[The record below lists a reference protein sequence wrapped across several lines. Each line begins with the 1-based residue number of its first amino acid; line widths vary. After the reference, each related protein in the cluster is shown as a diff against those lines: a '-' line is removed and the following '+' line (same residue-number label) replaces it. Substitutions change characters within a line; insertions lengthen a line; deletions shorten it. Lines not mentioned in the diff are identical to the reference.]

1 MDLGASSEHGE
12 PLLGGSCGATKDDG
26 DDGGDGGGGGGAID
40 DGGDGGGGG
49 GAIKVKAGDVVSTT
63 ISSCAR
69 EVRY

>member
-26 DDGGDGGGGGGAID
+26 DDGGDGGGGGGAI
-40 DGGDGGGGG
+40 
-49 GAIKVKAGDVVSTT
+49 KVKAGDVVSTT